1 MPRDPLTELRS
12 QILERLGKVWG
23 YDYKQGTSLIVPDAL
38 REHVDAVQTSPL
50 PERIVDEI
58 VDKLDSVDDT
68 LTELGEDESGSL
80 PLIAR
85 LRPRGHTEDDWTA
98 RPTEKRPW
106 PVVLVHGTGDTPG
119 VYQEMAFELRA
130 DGWAV
135 FAPGYGQRATGPLE
149 ESAKS
154 VGAYIE
160 AVLRETGA
168 DKAIVVGH
176 SQGGLVLRHWMRFHG
191 GAAKVHHLVCLATPN
206 HGTTMGGVISPL
218 IRSKLAEDLV
228 DSLVTSWFGPAGF
241 QQVVGSPFVE
251 KLNDDGDLDPEVHG
265 YTCIATRSDSV
276 IQPPETC
283 FLKGDNVR
291 NLWVQDLE
299 PRAVIL
305 HEDMPRDKRV
315 RRLVMASLRSVAIQE
330 SGNRAAETGPET

>member
-1 MPRDPLTELRS
+1 MARDPLTELRG
-12 QILERLGKVWG
+12 QLIERLSKVWG
-23 YDYKQGTSLIVPDAL
+23 YDYKEQASLIVPDAL
-38 REHVDAVQTSPL
+38 RDHVEAVQTSTL

-58 VDKLDSVDDT
+58 VEKLDAVDVA
-68 LTELGEDESGSL
+68 LTEMGEDESESL

-85 LRPRGHTEDDWTA
+85 LRPRGHTEDNWTA
-98 RPTEKRPW
+98 RPSGERPW
-106 PVVLVHGTGDTPG
+106 PVILVHGTGDTPG
-119 VYQEMAFELRA
+119 VYQEMAYELRG

-135 FAPGYGQRATGPLE
+135 FAPGYGQRATRSLQ
-149 ESAKS
+149 ESAHN
-154 VGAYIE
+154 VGAYID
-160 AVLRETGA
+160 AVLKETGA
-168 DKAIVVGH
+168 EKAIVVGH
-176 SQGGLVLRHWMRFHG
+176 SQGGLVVRYWMRFHG

-218 IRSKLAEDLV
+218 IKSKLAEDLV
-228 DSLVTSWFGPAGF
+228 DSLVKSWFGPAGF
-241 QQVVGSPFVE
+241 QQVIGSPFIE
-251 KLNDDGDLDPEVHG
+251 ALNDDGDLDEEVEG

-283 FLKGDNVR
+283 FLKGENVR

-315 RRLVMASLRSVAIQE
+315 RRLVMAVLRGVAL
-330 SGNRAAETGPET
+330 ADK

>member
-1 MPRDPLTELRS
+1 MARDPLTELRG
-12 QILERLGKVWG
+12 QLIERLSKVWG
-23 YDYKQGTSLIVPDAL
+23 YDYREQASLIVPDAL
-38 REHVDAVQTSPL
+38 RDHVDAVQTSEL

-58 VDKLDSVDDT
+58 VEKLDAVDLA
-68 LTELGEDESGSL
+68 LTEMGEDESESL

-98 RPTEKRPW
+98 RPSEERPW
-106 PVVLVHGTGDTPG
+106 PVILVHGTGDTPG
-119 VYQEMAFELRA
+119 VYQEMAYELRG

-135 FAPGYGQRATGPLE
+135 FAPGYGQRATRPLQ
-149 ESAKS
+149 ESAHN
-154 VGAYIE
+154 VGAYID
-160 AVLRETGA
+160 AVLKETGA
-168 DKAIVVGH
+168 ERAIVVGH
-176 SQGGLVLRHWMRFHG
+176 SQGGLVVRYWMRFHG

-218 IRSKLAEDLV
+218 IKSKLAEDLV
-228 DSLVTSWFGPAGF
+228 DSLVKSWFGPAGF
-241 QQVVGSPFVE
+241 QQVIGSPIIE
-251 KLNDDGDLDPEVHG
+251 ALDDGGDLDEEVDG

-283 FLKGDNVR
+283 FLKGENVR

-315 RRLVMASLRSVAIQE
+315 RRLVMAALRGVASRQ
-330 SGNRAAETGPET
+330 S